1 MAMLDRATAVALTQ
15 RRIEM
20 SEPNRVLAM
29 HFITQ
34 QDRLKGGPDESL
46 CAPGYTAQVNGRK
59 VDLPGHKELAA
70 HFYAAF
76 PDLNHIIE
84 DTVADEAK
92 AAVRYVLHGT
102 HQADFMGVKP
112 TGKRITAEGISIF
125 IVTEGKIT
133 ETRTVVDMQGIMQQ
147 LGA

>member
-1 MAMLDRATAVALTQ
+1 
-15 RRIEM
+15 M

-46 CAPGYTAQVNGRK
+46 CAAGYTAQVNGRK
-59 VDLPGHKELAA
+59 VDLTGHRELAA
-70 HFYAAF
+70 RFYAAF

-92 AAVRYVLHGT
+92 AGVRYVLRGT

-133 ETRTVVDMQGIMQQ
+133 ETRTVVDMQGILQQ
-147 LGA
+147 LGAAPS

>member
-1 MAMLDRATAVALTQ
+1 
-15 RRIEM
+15 M

-46 CAPGYTAQVNGRK
+46 CAVGYTAQVNGRK
-59 VDLPGHKELAA
+59 VDLAGHRELAT

-76 PDLNHIIE
+76 PDLNHVIE
-84 DTVADEAK
+84 DTVADAEH

-102 HQADFMGVKP
+102 HEADFMGIKP
-112 TGKRITAEGISIF
+112 TGKRITAEGISILM
-125 IVTEGKIT
+125 ITDGKVTESRG
-133 ETRTVVDMQGIMQQ
+133 VVDMQGILQQ
-147 LGA
+147 LVT

>member
-20 SEPNRVLAM
+20 SEPNRVLGM

-46 CAPGYTAQVNGRK
+46 CAPGYTAQVNSSK
-59 VDLPGHKELAA
+59 VDLAGHKDLAA
-70 HFYAAF
+70 RFYAAF

-84 DTVADEAK
+84 DTVADEEHAV
-92 AAVRYVLHGT
+92 VRYVLQGT
-102 HQADFMGVKP
+102 QQGDFLGVKP
-112 TGKRITAEGISIF
+112 TGKRITAEGIQIF
-125 IVTEGKIT
+125 TIKDGKIV
-133 ETRTVVDMQGIMQQ
+133 ESRSVVDMQGIMHQ
-147 LGA
+147 LSA

>member
-1 MAMLDRATAVALTQ
+1 
-15 RRIEM
+15 M

-34 QDRLKGGPDESL
+34 QDRLRGGPDESL

-59 VDLPGHKELAA
+59 VDLAGHKELAA

-84 DTVADEAK
+84 DTVADEEK
-92 AAVRYVLHGT
+92 AAVRYVLQGT
-102 HQADFMGVKP
+102 HTADFMGVKP
-112 TGKRITAEGISIF
+112 TGKRVSAEGISILM
-125 IVTEGKIT
+125 IKDGKVTESRG
-133 ETRTVVDMQGIMQQ
+133 VVDMQGILQQ
-147 LGA
+147 LRA